1 MEVDMNYHTRITV
14 PLSRQEFEA
23 LYQAAIIDYRHP
35 REQAR
40 FILRSVLIGDQSQE
54 NKNPSADSIYQK
66 ETANGKTPQVDPA

>member
-1 MEVDMNYHTRITV
+1 MNYHTRITV

-40 FILRSVLIGDQSQE
+40 FILRSVLLGEPITE
-54 NKNPSADSIYQK
+54 NKNPSTATLT
-66 ETANGKTPQVDPA
+66 ERTANGFAVSQPT